1 MSNIC
6 DFLLLIGSGHHYDTT
21 GLNLHATIGLHR
33 KKGGWLF
40 MGETQTYWFNHSE
53 PDFENALLMASL
65 LEIAPKASDMV
76 QMKSLQEKATHYF
89 KSPYQEL
96 LHPSDEDTILPADL
110 LSLKA
115 LNKKALSEM
124 NVKFVAIDMQHRQ
137 SDEANPS
144 KTLFLETLE
153 AYQIKAFEYH
163 QSVVVKGFDS
173 FSKKSFERGLNS

>member
-1 MSNIC
+1 
-6 DFLLLIGSGHHYDTT
+6 
-21 GLNLHATIGLHR
+21 
-33 KKGGWLF
+33 
-40 MGETQTYWFNHSE
+40 MGQEQTYWFNPAE

-65 LEIAPKASDMV
+65 LEIAPKAEDMV

-110 LSLKA
+110 SSLKA

-124 NVKFVAIDMQHRQ
+124 NIKFVAIDMQHRQ
-137 SDEANPS
+137 SDEANPL
-144 KTLFLETLE
+144 KTQFLECMRE
-153 AYQIKAFEYH
+153 YKIKAFEYH

-173 FSKKSFERGLNS
+173 FSKKSFDRGLDS